1 MKKTSLYFTLVLA
14 LISTI
19 CILSCRPDPQIESD
33 PDYCLEGLPCAT
45 ETGKN
50 TFGCYINGAA
60 WVADIAPYIFDPT
73 AHKIQANLDEIGY
86 RTDIGGYL
94 SLTGTRTNDTTNGF
108 VKLYIKPVT
117 EVGEINN
124 ENAVDVSGS
133 SIILKKDKG
142 NIVGT
147 LWFDLDT
154 LFDYKIEI
162 THLDT
167 IKNIVSGR
175 FSFTGTTSSKDTI
188 KVTKGR
194 FDVDYDQY

>member
-33 PDYCLEGLPCAT
+33 PDYCPEGLPCAT
-45 ETGKN
+45 KTGKN

-60 WVADIAPYIFDPT
+60 WVADIGANIFDPT
-73 AHKIQANLDEIGY
+73 LHKIQANLDEIGY
-86 RTDIGGYL
+86 RTDNGGYL
-94 SLTGTRTNDTTNGF
+94 SLTGTRTNDTTDGF
-108 VKLYIKPVT
+108 INLYIKPVT

-124 ENAVDVSGS
+124 ANAVKVYGLAS
-133 SIILKKDKG
+133 ILKTDKG
-142 NIVGT
+142 NVLST
-147 LWFDLDT
+147 LSFKLDT
-154 LFDYKIEI
+154 LLDYKFEI

-167 IKNIVSGR
+167 VKNIIAGR
-175 FSFTGTTSSKDTI
+175 FSFSGIASKDTI
-188 KVTKGR
+188 KVTQGR

>member
-19 CILSCRPDPQIESD
+19 CILSCRPEPDPEPD
-33 PDYCLEGLPCAT
+33 PNYCQTELPCPT

-60 WVADIAPYIFDPT
+60 WVADIGVNIFDPT
-73 AHKIQANLDEIGY
+73 LHKIQANLDEIGY
-86 RTDIGGYL
+86 RTDNGGYL
-94 SLTGTRTNDTTNGF
+94 SLTGTRTNDTTDGF
-108 VKLYIKPVT
+108 MHLYIKPVT

-124 ENAVDVSGS
+124 ANAIKVYGTT
-133 SIILKKDKG
+133 IISKTNKG
-142 NIVGT
+142 NVLST
-147 LWFDLDT
+147 LWFELDT

-167 IKNIVSGR
+167 VKNIVAGR
-175 FSFTGTTSSKDTI
+175 FSFSGIASKDTI
-188 KVTKGR
+188 KVTQGR

>member
-19 CILSCRPDPQIESD
+19 CILSCRPEPQIESD

-60 WVADIAPYIFDPT
+60 WVADIAPNILDPT
-73 AHKIQANLDEIGY
+73 AHKIQANFDEIGHG
-86 RTDIGGYL
+86 TDNRSYL
-94 SLTGTRTNDTTNGF
+94 SISADRTNDTTSG
-108 VKLYIKPVT
+108 YIYLNIEPVT
-117 EVGEINN
+117 KIGEIIA
-124 ENAVDVSGS
+124 ENVVEVYGS
-133 SIILKKDKG
+133 ALILKKDKE
-142 NIVGT
+142 NILGV
-147 LWFDLDT
+147 LSFKLDT

-167 IKNIVSGR
+167 VRNIVAGR
-175 FSFTGTTSSKDTI
+175 FSFTGITPSKDTV
-188 KVTKGR
+188 KVTQGR
-194 FDVDYDQY
+194 FDVVYDQY